1 MNRFRV
7 RVFSA
12 LLALVAIGTT
22 LVPARAQDGTPSF
35 WFAGT
40 RLIFARAVPYDGD
53 VAVSVQDPGLQR
65 LLARLGA
72 TISFAP
78 EERYVVITAA
88 DRRTI
93 AFALGSTQYTAGGVT
108 AHAAFAPYLD
118 GNQAIVPLY
127 AVAHALY
134 VEPVPGAGE
143 TILQPQIGA
152 LDIRS
157 DSKRTV
163 VVIRGATQLAY
174 IKRVETPEHVE
185 LAFSGVGSTLAGE
198 RRVGDGTIS
207 IVSGGSPKNPTTVV
221 TFDAPRGAQHEFEV
235 PSSPFDVTLVVT
247 GVGNAGAVAQAQPFV
262 PPAAAVQPP
271 AATVQPPP
279 PSATMPPG
287 VAPPAP
293 PMLGGG
299 AVSMPS
305 AIPSSPASDG
315 LGLAAGAPAVVTGV
329 ALAPAAPAV
338 VTGVA
343 LAPADD
349 GLAIHVSVTGNATYD
364 WHRLADLRWYL
375 DIHDATLTDAGR
387 DERPSIPAVDSVR
400 IRQITSPTGPVVR
413 IALTM
418 RGEKRIDIVP
428 VADGLTIDAT
438 NVDDI
443 AAVRT
448 GAGRIGSAAIDTPV
462 AIAPVTAAPL
472 GSAITG
478 PPGWKYGPPVNG
490 SRIIVLDPG
499 HGGDDMGT
507 AHNGL
512 VEKLITIDIARRL
525 RALLTAQGWS
535 VRMTRDSD
543 IDPVTQANLSAM
555 AADGKPN
562 PSDRAYLQTRCDVAN
577 NVNARL
583 FISIHV
589 NYSDS
594 PAVNGT
600 TFYWYKPQDQ
610 LLASTLEH
618 AVIPTAGTN
627 DLGPVRDNFYVIHHT
642 TMPAVL
648 IETAFISN
656 PHDASLLAS
665 SAFLQ
670 NMAAG
675 IANGVKAY
683 AGAPPVQASQADQ

>member
-1 MNRFRV
+1 MTNRFRV

-12 LLALVAIGTT
+12 LLAAAALAAT
-22 LVPARAQDGTPSF
+22 LGPARAQAVNTSF

-40 RLIFARAVPYDGD
+40 RLIFARAVPDSGD

-65 LLARLGA
+65 FLARLGA

-78 EERYVVITAA
+78 EERYIVITAA

-108 AHAAFAPYLD
+108 ARAAFAPYLD

-134 VEPVPGAGE
+134 VEPVPGLGE

-152 LDIRS
+152 LDVRS
-157 DSKRTV
+157 DARRTV

-185 LAFSGVGSTLAGE
+185 LAFSGVASTLAGE
-198 RRVGDGTIS
+198 RRIGDATVS
-207 IVSGGSPKNPTTVV
+207 IVTGGSAKNPSTVV
-221 TFDAPRGAQHEFEV
+221 TFDAPRGAQHDFIAPATPFEV
-235 PSSPFDVTLVVT
+235 GLVFT
-247 GVGNAGAVAQAQPFV
+247 GIGTAVAAAPVAAATPAPV
-262 PPAAAVQPP
+262 PAGVAAPAATPAAA
-271 AATVQPPP
+271 A
-279 PSATMPPG
+279 ATMPPG
-287 VAPPAP
+287 VAPPP
-293 PMLGGG
+293 PPVLGGATPDATLG
-299 AVSMPS
+299 SAPLPAVDPN
-305 AIPSSPASDG
+305 AVP
-315 LGLAAGAPAVVTGV
+315 APAVVTGV
-329 ALAPAAPAV
+329 ALTPV
-338 VTGVA
+338 
-343 LAPADD
+343 DD
-349 GLAIHVSVTGNATYD
+349 GLSIRVTVQGSTTYH
-364 WHRLADLRWYL
+364 WHRLADLRWYV
-375 DIHDATLTDAGR
+375 DVDNATLTDAGR
-387 DERPSIPAVDSVR
+387 DERPALPSVDSVR
-400 IRQITSPTGPVVR
+400 IRQIATPNGPAVR

-418 RGEKRIDIVP
+418 RGEKRIDVTP
-428 VADGLTIDAT
+428 APDGFTIGAT
-438 NVDDI
+438 NIDDV
-443 AAVRT
+443 AALKT
-448 GAGRIGSAAIDTPV
+448 GAGRIGSAAVDASALALAAAT
-462 AIAPVTAAPL
+462 APPSGAGPL
-472 GSAITG
+472 AT
-478 PPGWKYGPPVNG
+478 PPGWKFGPAANG

-499 HGGDDMGT
+499 HGGDDFGT

-512 VEKLITIDIARRL
+512 VEKYITIDIARRL
-525 RALLTAQGWS
+525 RTLLAAQGWS
-535 VRMTRDSD
+535 VLMTRDSD
-543 IDPVTQANLSAM
+543 IDPHSPALIAQFE
-555 AADGKPN
+555 ADGKPN

-594 PAVNGT
+594 PSVNGT

-618 AVIPTAGTN
+618 AVIPVAGTN

-656 PHDASLLAS
+656 PHDAALLAS
-665 SAFLQ
+665 PTFLQ

-675 IANGVKAY
+675 IAAGVKAY